1 MVTNYR
7 YCCTRVLPAVYQ
19 DVLSEWE
26 NICKMVAKLNEVI
39 DVTNKQEQ
47 QFDDVYQIAQD
58 LQNQVT
64 EFIAKYEDFL
74 NTGALPT
81 IMEALEK
88 FVKQIFF
95 GLTDDG
101 YFCAYIPD
109 SWDDI
114 TFFTESNFGNP
125 NYGRLQ
131 LWY

>member
-1 MVTNYR
+1 M
-7 YCCTRVLPAVYQ
+7 
-19 DVLSEWE
+19 
-26 NICKMVAKLNEVI
+26 IAKLNEVI

-47 QFDDVYQIAQD
+47 QFDEIYQIAQN

-74 NTGALPT
+74 NTGAIPA
-81 IMEALEK
+81 IMESLEK
-88 FVKQIFF
+88 FVKQVFF

-114 TFFTESNFGNP
+114 TFFTESNFANP
-125 NYGRLQ
+125 DYGRLQ